1 MEHVPEPSASRR
13 SGRPRPKSPGSVPS
27 RRSIVTGRLGSY
39 TAMVGGICWAVAAWF
54 AALSPPYGTA
64 GNFTNHFVAEDAWL
78 LAALPLLA
86 IAVGA
91 FVWIHRENS
100 ATGVRLGGALLVAG
114 ALMATVS
121 LGLEA
126 LSLVVVQRPLL
137 EIGARVLLIP
147 LGGVLLASGALR
159 ARVVS
164 PVASAV
170 LLLGA
175 VLLFVAN
182 SENWMAGLAAVFGF
196 GWLAMGLTLVKR
208 S

>member
-1 MEHVPEPSASRR
+1 MEHVQRAITET
-13 SGRPRPKSPGSVPS
+13 
-27 RRSIVTGRLGSY
+27 IVTGRIGSY
-39 TAMVGGICWAVAAWF
+39 TAMVGGICWMVAAWY
-54 AALSPPYGTA
+54 AALSPPYGSA
-64 GNFTNHFVAEDAWL
+64 GNFTNSFVVEDAWL

-86 IAVGA
+86 IAVGS
-91 FVWIHRENS
+91 FVGIHRENS
-100 ATGVRLGGALLVAG
+100 ATGVRLGGALVVAG
-114 ALMATVS
+114 AVMATVS

-137 EIGARVLLIP
+137 EIGAVVLLIP
-147 LGGVLLASGALR
+147 LGGVLLAAGALR

-170 LLLGA
+170 LLLGG

-196 GWLAMGLTLVKR
+196 GWLAMGVTLAKR
-208 S
+208 